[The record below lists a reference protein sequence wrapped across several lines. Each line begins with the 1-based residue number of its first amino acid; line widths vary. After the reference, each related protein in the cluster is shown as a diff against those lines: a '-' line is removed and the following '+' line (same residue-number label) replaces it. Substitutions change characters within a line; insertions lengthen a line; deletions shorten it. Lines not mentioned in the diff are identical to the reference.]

1 MRQND
6 CLIGSPQKIEI
17 ARLLLRFFDCSKS
30 LFCIIGFLWYKKDF
44 QAGSHCGGADSLL
57 EYRKDGMCM
66 EFLVEGIMALTWKQV
81 VMYAVGILLIWL
93 AISKEYEPS
102 LLLPM
107 GFGAIL
113 VNLPFSGVLDQV
125 LQGGIESHGII
136 SWLFDVGINASE
148 AMPILL
154 FIGIGAMIDF
164 GPLLSNPVMFL
175 FGAGA
180 QFGIFAAILLAVL
193 LGFDLKDAASIGIIG
208 AADGPTS
215 ILVSQIL
222 KSNYIGP
229 IAVAAYSYM
238 ALVPIIQPAAIKL
251 VTTKK
256 ERQIHMEY
264 NPKSVSKKMRI
275 AFPIVVTII
284 VGLIAP
290 QSVALVGFLMF
301 GNLVRECGVLGTMSD
316 TAQNNLANLITL
328 LLGITISFSMQAE
341 NFVTVQTLLI
351 MLIGLFAFVMD
362 TIGGVVFAKIINL
375 FLKKKINPMI
385 GGAGISAF
393 PMSSRVVQKIAMEED
408 PSNII
413 LMHAAGANVSGQIAS
428 VIAGGMVINLVTSM
442 L

>member
-1 MRQND
+1 
-6 CLIGSPQKIEI
+6 
-17 ARLLLRFFDCSKS
+17 
-30 LFCIIGFLWYKKDF
+30 
-44 QAGSHCGGADSLL
+44 
-57 EYRKDGMCM
+57 M
-66 EFLVEGIMALTWKQV
+66 EFLIEGIMALTWKQV

-93 AISKEYEPS
+93 AIKKEYEPS

-107 GFGAIL
+107 GFGAIM

-136 SWLFDVGINASE
+136 EWLFNVGIDASE

-180 QFGIFAAILLAVL
+180 QFGIFAAVLLAAL

-215 ILVSQIL
+215 ILVSQIMN
-222 KSNYIGP
+222 SNYIGP

-256 ERQIHMEY
+256 ERRIHMDY
-264 NPKSVSKKMRI
+264 NPQNVSRQMRI
-275 AFPIVVTII
+275 AFPIVVTIV
-284 VGLIAP
+284 VGMIAP
-290 QSVALVGFLMF
+290 TSVALVGFLMF
-301 GNLVRECGVLGTMSD
+301 GNLIRECGVLGTMSD

-341 NFVTVQTLLI
+341 NFVTFQTI
-351 MLIGLFAFVMD
+351 MIMVIGLFAFVMD
-362 TIGGVVFAKIINL
+362 TIGGVLRAKCINL

-393 PMSSRVVQKIAMEED
+393 PMSSRVVQKIAMQED
-408 PSNII
+408 PSNVI

-428 VIAGGMVINLVTSM
+428 VIAGGMIINLVTSM

>member
-1 MRQND
+1 
-6 CLIGSPQKIEI
+6 
-17 ARLLLRFFDCSKS
+17 
-30 LFCIIGFLWYKKDF
+30 
-44 QAGSHCGGADSLL
+44 
-57 EYRKDGMCM
+57 M

-180 QFGIFAAILLAVL
+180 QFGIFAAVLLAVL

-393 PMSSRVVQKIAMEED
+393 PMSSRVVQKVAMEED